1 MDEVG
6 ILNNERI
13 SKIEEA
19 AISITL
25 MFLFSIILNNAI
37 FTLKSL
43 LYFILII
50 YVISCKVTNLL

>member
-13 SKIEEA
+13 SKIDEA

>member
-25 MFLFSIILNNAI
+25 MFLFSIILNNTI